1 MLRLIINPKYEAWRE
16 AIERIPQQFD
26 SIGEVLRD
34 SRNVLKVTTAPDG
47 TRLNVKRFHKPR
59 FPNNYVYSLGIRQ
72 PKGIRAFFH
81 AFALLG
87 QDIDTPDPVAYIEER
102 EDGQL
107 GLTYFIS
114 LQCPYTHRLYE
125 LGNAPEGT
133 YEALVEALAR
143 FTAQMHNRG
152 MLHLDYSPGNVLWEK
167 SGGTYHF
174 SLVDTNRM
182 YFGVVD
188 IDKGCA
194 NFARLWGPK
203 RMFCQLART
212 YAEERHMDAAECE
225 RLILLHRKRFWTKY
239 MRKHKDDID
248 FKLEL

>member
-16 AIERIPQQFD
+16 AIERIPRQFD

-34 SRNVLKVTTAPDG
+34 SRNVIKVTTAPDG

-59 FPNNYVYSLGIRQ
+59 FPNSYVYSLGIRQ

-87 QDIDTPDPVAYIEER
+87 EDIETPEPVAYIEER
-102 EDGQL
+102 NDGRL

-125 LGNAPEGT
+125 LGNAQEGS
-133 YEALVEALAR
+133 YEPLAEALAR

-152 MLHLDYSPGNVLWEK
+152 MLHLDYSPGNVLWEEI
-167 SGGTYHF
+167 GGTYHF
-174 SLVDTNRM
+174 SLVDINRM
-182 YFGVVD
+182 HFGVVD

-203 RMFCQLART
+203 RMFQLMAGT
-212 YAEERHMDAAECE
+212 YAQERGMDSEACE
-225 RLILLHRKRFWTKY
+225 RLILLYRKRFWKKY